1 MLTEKKM
8 AQKNSTI
15 CWKIVT
21 GSTKYKHECLMI
33 PKKGVPIQ
41 HSLKKDGQC
50 NRQRKKTKKVV
61 GVWCLTPLS
70 TIFQL

>member
-1 MLTEKKM
+1 M
-8 AQKNSTI
+8 AHKISTI

-21 GSTKYKHECLMI
+21 GSTKYIQECLMI

-50 NRQRKKTKKVV
+50 NRQRKKDKKVV

>member
-8 AQKNSTI
+8 AEKNSTI

-21 GSTKYKHECLMI
+21 GSTKYKQECLMI

-50 NRQRKKTKKVV
+50 NCQRKKTKTVD

>member
-1 MLTEKKM
+1 M
-8 AQKNSTI
+8 AHKISTI

-21 GSTKYKHECLMI
+21 GSTKYKQECLMI
-33 PKKGVPIQ
+33 QKKGVPIQ

-50 NRQRKKTKKVV
+50 NRQRKKDKKVV

>member
-41 HSLKKDGQC
+41 RHISLEIYL
-50 NRQRKKTKKVV
+50 R
-61 GVWCLTPLS
+61 
-70 TIFQL
+70 

>member
-1 MLTEKKM
+1 MLTEKKWHIRLVLTVRKLLQV
-8 AQKNSTI
+8 AQ
-15 CWKIVT
+15 
-21 GSTKYKHECLMI
+21 ECLMI
-33 PKKGVPIQ
+33 PKKGVPIK

-50 NRQRKKTKKVV
+50 NRQRKKARKVI